1 MPRKTCDYPV
11 LFTTILLVSIGIV
24 MIFSASYYYAF
35 HRFGDYYYFFK
46 RQLGWAAVG
55 LLAMIFT
62 MNFDYWRLEKFG
74 KPLLLVSIIMLAAL
88 FIPGVGIE
96 TNEAVRWLG
105 IGSFR
110 IQPSEVAKLALI
122 LYMASSMARKKEA
135 MTTFTKGVLPYVI
148 VLIILFGLI
157 IKQPN
162 LSTAG
167 IIVMLGFILMF
178 VGGTK
183 LWHLIILIVLG
194 GAGAAYFVTSAEYRM
209 ERLMSFTDPWSAPL
223 DTGYQVIQSLYSLGS
238 GGLFGTGLA
247 NSMQKYL
254 YIPEPQTDFI
264 FAIIGEELGFIG
276 AVTVIILFM
285 VLIWRGI
292 KIAIT
297 APDSFSCFVATG
309 ITSMIALQV
318 ILNIAVVT
326 SSVPPTGVP
335 LPFITYGG
343 SSLVITMASVGILLN
358 ISRYAKM
365 N

>member
-1 MPRKTCDYPV
+1 MTRKACDYPV

-46 RQLGWAAVG
+46 RQLGWAGVG
-55 LLAMIFT
+55 LVVMIFT
-62 MNFDYWRLEKFG
+62 MNFDYWRWEKYG
-74 KPLLLVSIIMLAAL
+74 KPLLLVSFIMLAAL
-88 FIPGVGIE
+88 FIPGLGIE
-96 TNEAVRWLG
+96 TNDAVRWLG
-105 IGSFR
+105 VGSFR
-110 IQPSEVAKLALI
+110 IQPSEVAKLSLI
-122 LYMASSMARKKEA
+122 IYMAASMAKKKGA
-135 MTTFTKGVLPYVI
+135 MATFTRGVLPY
-148 VLIILFGLI
+148 LIILIGLFGLI

-178 VGGTK
+178 VGGTR
-183 LWHLIILIVLG
+183 LLHLFGLIVLG
-194 GAGAAYFVTSAEYRM
+194 GAGAAYFITSAEYRL
-209 ERLMSFTDPWSAPL
+209 ERFLSFTNPWNDPL

-276 AVTVIILFM
+276 SVTVIILFM

-297 APDSFSCFVATG
+297 APDSFACFVATG

-326 SSVPPTGVP
+326 SSIPPTGVP

-343 SSLVITMASVGILLN
+343 SSLLITMASIGILLN
-358 ISRYAKM
+358 ISRYTKM